1 MYACGV
7 FQWLSLQPAV
17 DQAILRGRLGTYGP
31 PWLYHFWAYEVH
43 EFSAAA
49 DGMLPGDRRGDE
61 ITSILKK
68 GSRFTAIY
76 THNLAFLDVCNHLL
90 AGGFSYA
97 KYLQTYGGPAC
108 QGGKSFFPYEY
119 VDDLARLRDPLPG
132 YATFYSSLRGENTL
146 EEGLG

>member
-1 MYACGV
+1 MPVVSFNGGRYD
-7 FQWLSLQPAV
+7 LQLIKPYLAAV
-17 DQAILRGRLGTYGP
+17 YGAYGP
-31 PWLYHFWAYEVH
+31 PCLRRFWAYEGP
-43 EFSAAA
+43 ELSATA
-49 DGMLPGDRRGDE
+49 DGMLPSARGGDE

-76 THNLAFLDVCNHLL
+76 THKLAFLDVCNYLP

-97 KYLQTYGGPAC
+97 KYLRTYVGPAC

-119 VDDLARLRDPLPG
+119 VDDLARLRDPLLG
-132 YATFYSSLRGENTL
+132 YAAFYSSLRGENTL